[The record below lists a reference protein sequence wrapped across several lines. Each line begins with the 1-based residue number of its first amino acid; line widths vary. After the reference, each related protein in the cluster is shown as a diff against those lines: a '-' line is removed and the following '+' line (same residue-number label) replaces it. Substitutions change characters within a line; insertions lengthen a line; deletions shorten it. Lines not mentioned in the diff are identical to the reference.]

1 MSAIDNEAKAAESK
15 EYTGLDDEALIAI
28 LRKEEQAA
36 YNWQMAE
43 LTPVR
48 ERAFNYYD
56 RNPTGDEQEG
66 QSKIVTSEFA
76 DTIESLMPGMMRVFA
91 SSDAVVQFTPLAPQD
106 EQWAQEATD
115 YVPHVFM
122 RENEGFK
129 TLYWAIKDALS
140 GRLGAVTVDIDET
153 SESRTEPVA
162 SWTAEQI
169 AAASMAAD
177 QQGITLDID
186 VQPDTAT
193 NVDPATGHPLPQT
206 FSGTVTTTRKRKKV
220 MVDTI
225 APEDV
230 LFSPLAR
237 DIDEAS
243 FCGYRK
249 RVTASYLRELGLSQ
263 DDVDQISDDRP
274 VSVEERQ
281 RNASAL
287 LQDRERHDSERR
299 YWVVVA
305 YVKADLNGDGIS
317 EFLRVLYAHAGGEA
331 GRIIEK
337 EEWTDGPTPIALGT
351 PILMPHTIVG
361 RSIYDQVADLQEI
374 GTAVTR
380 GFLDNL
386 YMTNRPRP
394 TVSNRV
400 NLNSVIDWTPGMPI
414 QMLGNE
420 NPAEH
425 ISFLQV
431 PSVMPA
437 ALQAME
443 YFSSIRENR
452 TGVTRYNQ
460 GLDANSLNKTATGV
474 QQIMSAS
481 QQRQELIART
491 FAETFIKRLMR
502 LVYRAIK
509 RAATGPVSYFDGED
523 FAQCDPTRWPDD
535 MHLEVNVGLGTGNKQ
550 QQAQDFMLIGAMQ
563 EKIIMAQGGPV
574 GPAVTLDHVVNTGRK
589 LTEALGFK
597 GTAEFVASPKE
608 MANTPPSPPKP
619 DPEMAKVQAKA
630 QADQAALQAKAAAD
644 QQALQ
649 ANIALKRME
658 MEADIQLQ
666 REKAA
671 ADMQIAREKAA
682 LDLQIAREKAALDA
696 QLKQQELAL
705 EAGLEKYKIDT
716 QPTPQAPQIKEQQVT
731 SG

>member
-1 MSAIDNEAKAAESK
+1 MKDSETKAVEAKQGPL
-15 EYTGLDDEALIAI
+15 TDEDLIAI

-91 SSDAVVQFTPLAPQD
+91 SSDEVVEFTPLTPAD
-106 EQWAQEATD
+106 EQWAREASD

-129 TLYWAIKDALS
+129 LLYWSIKDALS
-140 GRLGAVTVDIDET
+140 GRLGAVTVDIDEKA
-153 SESRTEPVA
+153 EAREEPVQ

-169 AAASMAAD
+169 AAATMAAEAEGVD
-177 QQGITLDID
+177 LDID
-186 VQPDTAT
+186 VEPDTAT
-193 NVDPATGHPLPQT
+193 DVDPMTGQPLPPT
-206 FSGTVTTTRKRKKV
+206 YSGTVTTTRRKKKV
-220 MVDTI
+220 VVDTI

-249 RVTASYLRELGLSQ
+249 RVTASYLRELGLTQ
-263 DDVDQISDDRP
+263 EDVDTISDDRP
-274 VSVEERQ
+274 VSIEERQ

-299 YWVVVA
+299 YWIVVG
-305 YVKADLNGDGIS
+305 YVKADMNGDGIS
-317 EFLRVLYAHAGGEA
+317 EFLRVIYAHGGGEA
-331 GRIIEK
+331 GKIIEK
-337 EEWTDGPTPIALGT
+337 DEWDDGPTPIALAT

-374 GTAVTR
+374 GTVITR

-386 YMTNRPRP
+386 YLSNRPRP
-394 TVSNRV
+394 AISSRV
-400 NLNSVIDWTPGMPI
+400 NINSVIDWTPGMPI

-425 ISFLQV
+425 ISWLQV
-431 PSVMPA
+431 PSVMGP

-491 FAETFIKRLMR
+491 FAETFMKRLMR
-502 LVYRAIK
+502 LIYRAIK
-509 RAATGPVSYFDGED
+509 RAATGPVSYFDGQD
-523 FAQCDPTRWPDD
+523 FAECDPTQWPDD
-535 MHLEVNVGLGTGNKQ
+535 MHLQVNVGLGTGNKQ
-550 QQAQDFMLIGAMQ
+550 QQAQDLMMIGAMQ
-563 EKIIMAQGGPV
+563 EKLVQAQGGTE
-574 GPAVTLDHVVNTGRK
+574 GPAVNLKHIVNTGRK

-597 GTAEFVASPKE
+597 ATSEFVASPKE
-608 MANTPPSPPKP
+608 LDAAPQTPPKP

-666 REKAA
+666 RERAA

-696 QLKQQELAL
+696 ELKQQQLKAETAL
-705 EAGLEKYKIDT
+705 KAYEIDS
-716 QPTPQAPQIKEQQVT
+716 QPNVNTNIKEQQVT

>member
-1 MSAIDNEAKAAESK
+1 MKDTETKAMEAKEGPM
-15 EYTGLDDEALIAI
+15 TDEDLIAV

-48 ERAFNYYD
+48 EKAFNYYD

-91 SSDAVVQFTPLAPQD
+91 SGDEVVEFSPMSPQD
-106 EQWAQEATD
+106 EQWAKEASD

-129 TLYWAIKDALS
+129 VLYWTIKDALS

-153 SESRTEPVA
+153 QESRTEPVQG
-162 SWTAEQI
+162 WTAEQV
-169 AAASMAAD
+169 AAATMAAE
-177 QQGITLDID
+177 QQGVTLDLD
-186 VQPDTAT
+186 VAADEGVTD
-193 NVDPATGHPLPQT
+193 VDPMTGQPMPQT
-206 FSGTVTTTRKRKKV
+206 FSGTVTTTRTRKKV
-220 MVDTI
+220 IVDTI

-243 FCGYRK
+243 FIGYRK

-305 YVKADLNGDGIS
+305 YVKADVNGDGIS
-317 EFLRVLYAHAGGEA
+317 EFYRVLYAHAGGEA
-331 GRIIEK
+331 GKLIER
-337 EEWTDGPTPIALGT
+337 EEWTDGPAPIALAT

-386 YMTNRPRP
+386 YLSNRPRP
-394 TVSNRV
+394 AISSRV
-400 NLNSVIDWTPGMPI
+400 NINSVIDWTPGMPI

-425 ISFLQV
+425 ISWLQV
-431 PSVMPA
+431 PSVMPP

-481 QQRQELIART
+481 QQRQELIARVL
-491 FAETFIKRLMR
+491 AETFVKRLMR
-502 LVYRAIK
+502 LIYRAIK
-509 RAATGPVSYFDGED
+509 RSASGPVKYFDGED
-523 FAQCDPTRWPDD
+523 FADCNPTAWPED
-535 MHLEVNVGLGTGNKQ
+535 MHLQVNVGLGTGNKQ
-550 QQAQDFMLIGAMQ
+550 QQAQDLMLIGAMQ
-563 EKIIMAQGGPV
+563 EKLIAAQGGPN
-574 GPAVTLDHVVNTGRK
+574 GPAVTMKHIVNTGRK

-597 GTAEFVASPKE
+597 GTGEFVASTKE
-608 MANTPPSPPKP
+608 IDAAGPQQPKP

-630 QADQAALQAKAAAD
+630 QADAASIQMKAQAD

-649 ANIALKRME
+649 ANIQLRRME
-658 MEADIQLQ
+658 MEANIQLK
-666 REKAA
+666 REEAA

-682 LDLQIAREKAALDA
+682 LDLQLAREKAALDA
-696 QLKQQELAL
+696 QLKQQELAS
-705 EAGLEKYKIDT
+705 EAALEKYRIDT
-716 QPTPQAPQIKEQQVT
+716 QPDPSPQLKEQTVT
-731 SG
+731 G

>member
-1 MSAIDNEAKAAESK
+1 MKDTETKAMEAKEGPM
-15 EYTGLDDEALIAI
+15 TDEDLIAI

-48 ERAFNYYD
+48 EKAFNYYD

-76 DTIESLMPGMMRVFA
+76 DTIESMMPGMMRVFA
-91 SSDAVVQFTPLAPQD
+91 SGEEVVEFTPLAPED
-106 EQWAQEATD
+106 EQWAREASD

-129 TLYWAIKDALS
+129 IFYWTIKDALS
-140 GRLGAVTVDIDET
+140 GRLGAATVDIDEVE
-153 SESRTEPVA
+153 ESRTDPVQG
-162 SWTAEQI
+162 WTAEQV
-169 AAASMAAD
+169 AAATMAAEQEGVAMD
-177 QQGITLDID
+177 MD
-186 VQPDTAT
+186 VQPDQAT
-193 NVDPATGHPLPQT
+193 DVDSVTGQALPQT
-206 FSGTVTTTRKRKKV
+206 YSGTVTTTRKKRKV
-220 MVDTI
+220 IVDTI

-243 FCGYRK
+243 FAGYRK
-249 RVTASYLRELGLSQ
+249 RVTASYLRSLGLSQ
-263 DDVDQISDDRP
+263 EDVDQISDDRP

-299 YWVVVA
+299 YWIVVA
-305 YVKADLNGDGIS
+305 YVRADANGDGIS
-317 EFLRVLYAHAGGEA
+317 EFWRILYAHGGGEA

-337 EEWTDGPTPIALGT
+337 EEWTDGPTPLALAT

-386 YMTNRPRP
+386 YLTNRPRP
-394 TVSNRV
+394 AISSRV
-400 NLNSVIDWTPGMPI
+400 NINSVIDWTPGMPV

-420 NPAEH
+420 NPNEH
-425 ISFLQV
+425 ISWLQV
-431 PSVMPA
+431 PSVMPP

-481 QQRQELIART
+481 QQRQELTART
-491 FAETFIKRLMR
+491 LAETYVKRLMR
-502 LVYRAIK
+502 LIYRAIK
-509 RAATGPVSYFDGED
+509 RAASGPMQYYNGED
-523 FAQCDPTRWPDD
+523 FARCDPTKWPDD
-535 MHLEVNVGLGTGNKQ
+535 MHLQVNVGLGTGNKQ
-550 QQAQDFMLIGAMQ
+550 QQAQDLMLIGAMQ
-563 EKIIMAQGGPV
+563 EKLVAAQGGTQ
-574 GPAVTLDHVVNTGRK
+574 GPLVTPEHMANTGRK

-597 GTAEFVASPKE
+597 GTGEFLASPKE
-608 MANTPPSPPKP
+608 IKAAPPQQPPP
-619 DPEMAKVQAKA
+619 NPEMAKVQAKA
-630 QADQAALQAKAAAD
+630 QADAAALQMKAQAD
-644 QQALQ
+644 QQSLQADIALQ
-649 ANIALKRME
+649 RMRMEAEIQLKRE
-658 MEADIQLQ
+658 Q
-666 REKAA
+666 AA

-682 LDLQIAREKAALDA
+682 LDLQLAREKAALDA
-696 QLKQQELAL
+696 ELKQQELAL
-705 EAGLEKYKIDT
+705 EAQLEKYKVDT
-716 QPTPQAPQIKEQQVT
+716 APAPQLKEQTVT